1 MEFQFTDEQQMI
13 LDYGSKLAQSFDH
26 AEWLKEMADKYM
38 LEDESKA
45 LRIVLDY
52 VMQEADHDEVFEEM
66 RCHHCG

>member
-1 MEFQFTDEQQMI
+1 MGGFKEAYTYE
-13 LDYGSKLAQSFDH
+13 LNHDH
-26 AEWLKEMADKYM
+26 AEWLKEMAEKYM
-38 LEDESKA
+38 LEDENKA